1 MRRLVTHTRRGQ
13 AAVEFALIVGLFI
26 LVVGG
31 VIQFATILWSQNTIT
46 QIARDTARWA
56 VTQSTSPCDSAPSR
70 TALAATAD
78 QLARQWGLVDYTAG
92 SWTSAVTFASLG
104 SRGVGAEWPIPP
116 SSTTTYFPTDCPP
129 ADNALAWFV
138 QVRVNH
144 SVPIFVPGLQFIAP
158 PCGTPGFCIST
169 TAELRMEPKSP

>member
-1 MRRLVTHTRRGQ
+1 M
-13 AAVEFALIVGLFI
+13 VEFALVAGLFL

-31 VIQFATILWSQNTIT
+31 VIQFATILWSQNTVT

-70 TALAATAD
+70 NALAANAD
-78 QLARQWGLVDYTAG
+78 LLARQWGLVDYTAG
-92 SWTSAVTFASLG
+92 SWTTAVTFASLG

-116 SSTTTYFPTDCPP
+116 PNPNDHFAVDCPP
-129 ADNALAWFV
+129 SDNELPWFV

-158 PCGTPGFCIST
+158 PCGAPGFCISST
-169 TAELRMEPKSP
+169 TELRMEPKAP